1 MAERIEDSRERAWA
15 LAGVA
20 AALARAGDAD
30 EAVAAAER
38 VEEPWS
44 RAQVL
49 AEVAEALARAGHA
62 DEALAAAERV
72 EEPWSRARVL
82 ARVAEALARAG
93 ETDRARQVADN
104 AASTAERIEA
114 PQDRAWALAGV
125 AEALAQAGAIDGAL
139 KIVSV
144 MNDPISRSRALSPVI
159 KDLVRKG
166 SSDDAVEAMRAELG
180 WVRGVAERRDAAG
193 CYATLAE
200 ACADV
205 SDLVDSESTIRGQ
218 WLGLARSA
226 LACSWLY
233 GESVWDQF
241 GILMRVAPELAVQLV
256 DERILAEPEGGTPPE
271 SDPDLGPQ
279 GPGGDTGSYR

>member
-1 MAERIEDSRERAWA
+1 PQERAQV

-20 AALARAGDAD
+20 AALAQVGETDWARQVAD
-30 EAVAAAER
+30 NAASTAER
-38 VEEPWS
+38 IEEPQG
-44 RAQVL
+44 RARAL
-49 AEVAEALARAGHA
+49 AEVAGALAQ
-62 DEALAAAERV
+62 V
-72 EEPWSRARVL
+72 
-82 ARVAEALARAG
+82 G
-93 ETDRARQVADN
+93 ETDWARQVADN

-114 PQDRAWALAGV
+114 PWLRTWVLAEV

-144 MNDPISRSRALSPVI
+144 MNDPISRSRALSPLI

-218 WLGLARSA
+218 WLGLARSV
-226 LACSWLY
+226 LARSWLC
-233 GESVWDQF
+233 GASVWDSF
-241 GILMRVAPELAVQLV
+241 DVLVRVAPELAVRLV
-256 DERILAEPEGGTPPE
+256 DERILADAEQGTTPE
-271 SDPDLGPQ
+271 SDPDRGSE

>member
-1 MAERIEDSRERAWA
+1 WLR
-15 LAGVA
+15 
-20 AALARAGDAD
+20 
-30 EAVAAAER
+30 
-38 VEEPWS
+38 
-44 RAQVL
+44 
-49 AEVAEALARAGHA
+49 
-62 DEALAAAERV
+62 
-72 EEPWSRARVL
+72 
-82 ARVAEALARAG
+82 
-93 ETDRARQVADN
+93 T
-104 AASTAERIEA
+104 
-114 PQDRAWALAGV
+114 WALAGV
-125 AEALAQAGAIDGAL
+125 AEALAQAGVIDGAL

-226 LACSWLY
+226 LARSWLF
-233 GESVWDQF
+233 GASVWDHF
-241 GILMRVAPELAVQLV
+241 DILMRVAPELAVQLV
-256 DERILAEPEGGTPPE
+256 DERILADPEQGTAPE
-271 SDPDLGPQ
+271 SDPDLGPE

>member
-1 MAERIEDSRERAWA
+1 M
-15 LAGVA
+15 
-20 AALARAGDAD
+20 
-30 EAVAAAER
+30 
-38 VEEPWS
+38 
-44 RAQVL
+44 
-49 AEVAEALARAGHA
+49 VAEALAQ
-62 DEALAAAERV
+62 V
-72 EEPWSRARVL
+72 
-82 ARVAEALARAG
+82 G

-114 PQDRAWALAGV
+114 PWLRAWVLAGV

-166 SSDDAVEAMRAELG
+166 SSDGAVEAMRAELG

-193 CYATLAE
+193 CYAALAE

-256 DERILAEPEGGTPPE
+256 DERVLAEPEGGTPPE
-271 SDPDLGPQ
+271 LEPDLGPE
-279 GPGGDTGSYR
+279 GPGGGAGAYR

>member
-1 MAERIEDSRERAWA
+1 M
-15 LAGVA
+15 
-20 AALARAGDAD
+20 
-30 EAVAAAER
+30 
-38 VEEPWS
+38 
-44 RAQVL
+44 
-49 AEVAEALARAGHA
+49 AEALARAGHA
-62 DEALAAAERV
+62 DEALAAAERIKAPQ
-72 EEPWSRARVL
+72 ERARAL
-82 ARVAEALARAG
+82 ARVAEALA
-93 ETDRARQVADN
+93 Q
-104 AASTAERIEA
+104 
-114 PQDRAWALAGV
+114 AGV
-125 AEALAQAGAIDGAL
+125 IDGAL

-144 MNDPISRSRALSPVI
+144 MNDPISRSRALSPVT
-159 KDLVRKG
+159 KELVRKG

-233 GESVWDQF
+233 GASTWDQF

-256 DERILAEPEGGTPPE
+256 DERILADPEHGTVPE
-271 SDPDLGPQ
+271 SDPDLGPE
-279 GPGGDTGSYR
+279 GPGGHTGSYR

>member
-1 MAERIEDSRERAWA
+1 M
-15 LAGVA
+15 G
-20 AALARAGDAD
+20 
-30 EAVAAAER
+30 
-38 VEEPWS
+38 
-44 RAQVL
+44 
-49 AEVAEALARAGHA
+49 
-62 DEALAAAERV
+62 
-72 EEPWSRARVL
+72 L
-82 ARVAEALARAG
+82 ARVAGALAQVG

-114 PQDRAWALAGV
+114 PWLRTWALAEV
-125 AEALAQAGAIDGAL
+125 AEALVQAGAIDEAL
-139 KIVSV
+139 KMVSV
-144 MNDPISRSRALSPVI
+144 MNDPTSRSCALSPVI
-159 KDLVRKG
+159 MALVRQG
-166 SSDDAVEAMRAELG
+166 SSDAAVEAMRAELG

-205 SDLVDSESTIRGQ
+205 SDLVDSESTMRGQ

-241 GILMRVAPELAVQLV
+241 GILMRVAPELAVRLV
-256 DERILAEPEGGTPPE
+256 DERILADPEQGTAPE
-271 SDPDLGPQ
+271 SDPDLGPE